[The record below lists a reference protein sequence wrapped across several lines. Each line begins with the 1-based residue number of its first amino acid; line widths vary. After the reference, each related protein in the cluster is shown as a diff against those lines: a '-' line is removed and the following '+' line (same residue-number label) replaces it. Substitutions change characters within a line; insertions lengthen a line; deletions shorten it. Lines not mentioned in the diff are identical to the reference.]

1 MKAVQ
6 VVPAMQAAEDK
17 SADDQK
23 RRRRPLAWLCCLI
36 CCLIISLAV
45 GLGVGLGVG
54 LRSAVVGVL
63 GVPLSAPPLT
73 PPSPPA
79 QPPPPTSPPPSPS
92 PPPPSPSPPPPNP
105 VIMGAPPS
113 RPPSPPAQPP
123 PSASPSPPPPSP
135 SPPPPRPIIYRSA
148 NMVAVAGGG
157 GTFVAVGVTTGNL
170 IMSSSDNGATWT
182 SRMGSNNVGNSRTI
196 AYGGGK
202 FVSLNGWS
210 NSGTKGAYS
219 VDGANW
225 TSTTLPSP
233 SADWWGLAYGN
244 GVFVAVAG
252 SSSGQEYVARS
263 SDGISW
269 TLVPPGQS
277 VLTKAWMAIAYG
289 AGKFVAIA
297 RYAQSQGFSAHS
309 TDGGVT
315 WTAGS
320 TVDAQD
326 WQAVCH
332 GTPTGATAIFVAVAK
347 SGANRVR
354 TSADG
359 ITWAAPTL
367 PSGANSQPWGGVAY
381 GADMFVAIN
390 DNKGS
395 SAQQLLTSPDGVTWT
410 LRAAG
415 NTNHYYQTGWNGIT
429 FNNGRFVMVGNTVR
443 TPALYSDDGIN
454 WSYYAWHQ

>member
-1 MKAVQ
+1 MKGVQ

-23 RRRRPLAWLCCLI
+23 RRRRLLAWL

-63 GVPLSAPPLT
+63 GVPLSAPP
-73 PPSPPA
+73 SPPA

-105 VIMGAPPS
+105 VIY
-113 RPPSPPAQPP
+113 QQ
-123 PSASPSPPPPSP
+123 
-135 SPPPPRPIIYRSA
+135 A
-148 NMVAVAGGG
+148 NMLAVAGGG
-157 GTFVAVGVTTGNL
+157 GTFVAVGVISPRL
-170 IMSSSDNGATWT
+170 MSSSDNGATWT
-182 SRMGSNNVGNSRTI
+182 TRMGSNNVGDSRTI

-202 FVSLNGWS
+202 FVSLNGQA
-210 NSGTKGAYS
+210 NPGTKGAYS

-233 SADWWGLAYGN
+233 AADWFGLAYGN
-244 GVFVAVAG
+244 GVFVAVSGA
-252 SSSGQEYVARS
+252 SSQFGQAHAARS

-289 AGKFVAIA
+289 AGTFVAIA
-297 RYAQSQGFSAHS
+297 RVVSHEGFSAHS
-309 TDGGVT
+309 TDNGVT

-320 TVDAQD
+320 TIASQE
-326 WQAVCH
+326 WTAVCH
-332 GTPTGATAIFVAVAK
+332 GTPTGATAIFVAVAA
-347 SGANRVR
+347 SGANRIR

-367 PSGANSQPWGGVAY
+367 PSGVDSLLWRGVAY
-381 GADMFVAIN
+381 GAGMFVAIN
-390 DNKGS
+390 DADGS
-395 SAQQLLTSPDGVTWT
+395 SSVQQLLTSPDGVTWT

-415 NTNHYYQTGWNGIT
+415 NTNKYYQTKWNGIT
-429 FNNGRFVMVGNTVR
+429 FNNGRFVMIGNTITV
-443 TPALYSDDGIN
+443 PALYSDDGIN
-454 WSYYAWHQ
+454 WSFYAWQ